1 MFEEELGFLD
11 WVKKVNERCTLI
23 QLNMIDKKD
32 ISEDDYFLLQV
43 LHKVWDN
50 GELPFYQKRVEITD
64 EKAEQPIFGDTSMT
78 EIPKFVGGIVIDTE
92 AMNQ

>member
-1 MFEEELGFLD
+1 MFEEELGFID
-11 WVKKVNERCTLI
+11 WLTRVKERISFL
-23 QLNMIDKKD
+23 QLNIEIHKD
-32 ISEDDYFLLQV
+32 ISEEDYFLLEV
-43 LHKVWDN
+43 LHKVWYN